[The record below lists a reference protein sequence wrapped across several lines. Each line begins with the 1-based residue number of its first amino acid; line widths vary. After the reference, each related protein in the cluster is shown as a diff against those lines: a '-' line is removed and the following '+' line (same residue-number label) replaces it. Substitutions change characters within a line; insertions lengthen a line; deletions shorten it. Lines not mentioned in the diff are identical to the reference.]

1 VTAVRPE
8 TFRGRTSQRLPIKIT
23 LAPVEGLVVDIS
35 YRDRLHCGGTAT
47 FTNGTRWKGLWSNNF
62 GTRVFGKLQ
71 IGRSGSFGVNLNA
84 DHTHTFRL
92 QGHLKRKRITGALS
106 EQGKSSAF
114 TSNPAQSL
122 PCGTGTV
129 HFTVR
134 AP

>member
-1 VTAVRPE
+1 L
-8 TFRGRTSQRLPIKIT
+8 FR
-23 LAPVEGLVVDIS
+23 
-35 YRDRLHCGGTAT
+35 
-47 FTNGTRWKGLWSNNF
+47 
-62 GTRVFGKLQ
+62 
-71 IGRSGSFGVNLNA
+71 VNLNA

-92 QGHLKRKRITGALS
+92 AGHLERKRITGALS

-122 PCGTGTV
+122 PCGTGNV